1 MARSSADDM
10 DLKRACEAGILSK
23 EKVPEKVALSM
34 RVAKGRVGPPRGLG
48 IAGKL
53 TSRHNQG
60 MAKPRVL
67 AVTSEHFNRS
77 IYRPSKRPLSK
88 KKNLSSI
95 YHACIYPHE
104 SSSFFPLRSCGGSQG
119 ERAEDQGLPASS
131 QVLQWRNPRGD

>member
-67 AVTSEHFNRS
+67 AVTSEHFNGS
-77 IYRPSKRPLSK
+77 IYLLSIMHAFILMHLLPFFHCVRVVVAK
-88 KKNLSSI
+88 AKGQKTKAFLRVLKYSNGGILEVINLFSNQFNSL
-95 YHACIYPHE
+95 
-104 SSSFFPLRSCGGSQG
+104 S
-119 ERAEDQGLPASS
+119 
-131 QVLQWRNPRGD
+131 N

>member
-77 IYRPSKRPLSK
+77 VFYLSCMDLPS
-88 KKNLSSI
+88 
-95 YHACIYPHE
+95 YT
-104 SSSFFPLRSCGGSQG
+104 FFLFST
-119 ERAEDQGLPASS
+119 AF
-131 QVLQWRNPRGD
+131 VWW